1 MLVPTSLSALATKE
15 NVKGKKTGGREERGG
30 GEGDIVIYF
39 RFAKWLAHAVREN
52 TSEKGHLSREGFP
65 KNPSAQLCLV
75 SVWSL
80 SSFGHP
86 LLALTASLL
95 PGNRVS

>member
-1 MLVPTSLSALATKE
+1 MLREKRRE
-15 NVKGKKTGGREERGG
+15 GGRSEEEERGGG